1 MKTFSNFK
9 FHMYTDVLFG
19 KGTEMEVANMIKK
32 HGGTKV
38 MFVYGGGSIKRSGL
52 YDRVVKCLND
62 ANIDF
67 VELGGVKANPLRSL
81 VESGLKKAQEE
92 KVDFMLAVG
101 GGSTIDTAK
110 GIALGLANDGN
121 YWQFYNGVM
130 AEKMIPVGTI
140 HTISASGSETSGS
153 SVLVDDMETKKKFGF
168 MNPACRPVFAIMNP
182 ELTYSVSK
190 YQTGAGTADIFAH
203 TYMRYLTPDASFL
216 GDQYCVGTLKT
227 VVKYGP
233 IAVNDPENYEARAE
247 LMLAGSFSHNDLTSI
262 GRAGMPK
269 GGEHGLEQQM
279 SGMYDTAHGAGL
291 SVMMPA
297 MLNYIIKHGNE
308 AQVARVAQFATD
320 VFEVDA
326 DYADA
331 KGVALEG
338 VRRFKAWLAS
348 LGMPL
353 TIKELGIDPKEI
365 PNILD
370 ATVPADDSAI
380 NGFMKMDR
388 AAVKEIYESAAE

>member
-52 YDRVVKCLND
+52 YDKVVKCLND

-140 HTISASGSETSGS
+140 HTISAAGSETSGS

-247 LMLAGSFSHNDLTSI
+247 LMLTSTLAMSGLVGVDRITCLNAHSLGEDFGGLYDLT
-262 GRAGMPK
+262 
-269 GGEHGLEQQM
+269 
-279 SGMYDTAHGAGL
+279 HGATL
-291 SVMMPA
+291 AIVEPA
-297 MLNYIIKHGNE
+297 LLTYKVE
-308 AQVARVAQFATD
+308 AYLPRLVRFAK
-320 VFEVDA
+320 EVWGVTGEDDKA
-326 DYADA
+326 
-331 KGVALEG
+331 VALEG
-338 VRRFKAWLAS
+338 IERMKQFFRSMGVPVTFR
-348 LGMPL
+348 
-353 TIKELGIDPKEI
+353 EVGIDIDKDGRMLAQRIEAFEGGSVYVD
-365 PNILD
+365 LSHED
-370 ATVPADDSAI
+370 VYQVYSLA
-380 NGFMKMDR
+380 K
-388 AAVKEIYESAAE
+388 

>member
-1 MKTFSNFK
+1 M
-9 FHMYTDVLFG
+9 
-19 KGTEMEVANMIKK
+19 
-32 HGGTKV
+32 
-38 MFVYGGGSIKRSGL
+38 
-52 YDRVVKCLND
+52 
-62 ANIDF
+62 
-67 VELGGVKANPLRSL
+67 RSL

-140 HTISASGSETSGS
+140 HTISAAGSETSGS

-233 IAVNDPENYEARAE
+233 IAVNDPKNYEARAE
-247 LMLAGSFSHNDLTSI
+247 LMLTSTLAMSGLVGMDRITCLNAHSLGEDFGGLYDLT
-262 GRAGMPK
+262 
-269 GGEHGLEQQM
+269 
-279 SGMYDTAHGAGL
+279 HGATL
-291 SVMMPA
+291 AIVEPA
-297 MLNYIIKHGNE
+297 LLTYKVE
-308 AQVARVAQFATD
+308 AYLPRLVRFAK
-320 VFEVDA
+320 EVWGVSGEDDKA
-326 DYADA
+326 
-331 KGVALEG
+331 VALEG
-338 VRRFKAWLAS
+338 IERMKQFFRSMGVPVTFR
-348 LGMPL
+348 
-353 TIKELGIDPKEI
+353 EVGIDIDKDGRMLAQRIEAFEGGSVYVD
-365 PNILD
+365 LSHED
-370 ATVPADDSAI
+370 VYQVYSLA
-380 NGFMKMDR
+380 K
-388 AAVKEIYESAAE
+388 